1 MSLLD
6 KVLSRQPSRTEFA
19 QKIIRAFRE
28 AGIEQVEPS
37 ESEFSLK
44 LGGGSTVFLSNVY
57 ANYCRVKRSLRETV
71 ISEFVTAAA
80 SIPALPVIPSDF
92 AMVKPSLMP
101 VLRDAAS
108 FSIESLMN
116 RKNGRGAAPSVPPF
130 GGGDLVTVDPGMGEL
145 TKPLAG
151 GLVVGLAYDTEHTIT
166 SIDRDHFEKWG
177 ISLEEAF
184 KAAKDNLWEKTDP
197 GRFAGEGG
205 VYSGE
210 WHDSYDS
217 SRMLLTEV
225 IYRLS
230 VDGDPVA
237 FVPNRDQLWVTG
249 TNNLAGLTA
258 LLKAGAESHFKQG
271 HPLSPDLYVLL
282 DGTWKLYVPEDQSLR
297 NLLLPLKR
305 QRDAIDYSQ
314 QQGLLNDIHKLE
326 EIDLFVA
333 SYKIFEREDG
343 SSYSACIWSNGIDSL
358 LPQAENIAFL
368 VDLEG
373 KDHFVVPWDAAVSV
387 VGSLLEQEPS
397 LMPIRYRV
405 RQFPNA
411 EQLIELRKFAV

>member
-1 MSLLD
+1 
-6 KVLSRQPSRTEFA
+6 
-19 QKIIRAFRE
+19 
-28 AGIEQVEPS
+28 
-37 ESEFSLK
+37 
-44 LGGGSTVFLSNVY
+44 
-57 ANYCRVKRSLRETV
+57 
-71 ISEFVTAAA
+71 
-80 SIPALPVIPSDF
+80 
-92 AMVKPSLMP
+92 
-101 VLRDAAS
+101 
-108 FSIESLMN
+108 
-116 RKNGRGAAPSVPPF
+116 
-130 GGGDLVTVDPGMGEL
+130 MGEL

-151 GLVVGLAYDTEHTIT
+151 GLVVGLAYDTERTIT
-166 SIDRDHFEKWG
+166 SIYRDHFEKWG
-177 ISLEEAF
+177 VSLEEAF

-197 GRFAGEGG
+197 NRFAGQNG
-205 VYSGE
+205 VYHGE
-210 WHDSYDS
+210 WADSYDS

-249 TNNLAGLTA
+249 TNDVAGLTA

-297 NLLLPLKR
+297 DLLLPIKR

-326 EIDLFVA
+326 EIDIFVA
-333 SYKIFEREDG
+333 GYKIFEREDG
-343 SSYSACIWSNGIDSL
+343 TAYSACIWTNGIDSL

-368 VDLEG
+368 ADLEG

-387 VGSLLEQEPS
+387 VGSLLEQEPG

-411 EQLIELRKFAV
+411 EQQARLRKLAM